1 MFMLRRM
8 AGVVCVLALG
18 VCTHDSWAQV
28 AIKQRVAATASASA
42 PVSLRVDSSMVL
54 VPVSVTDALN
64 RPVMGLGKSNF
75 RLFDNNV
82 EQELV
87 SLAFED
93 APVAI
98 ALVFDTSKS
107 MDRKTRKSRI
117 AVAQFLRVANPGD
130 EFCLIEFNDDV
141 TLAQAWTS
149 DPAEIMTR
157 LDETVPRGR
166 TALLDAIALGLQ
178 ELKKSS
184 QPRKAIVILSD
195 GGDNRSRFTASEL
208 RSMVGESD
216 ALIYA
221 MGIFEDGGAHLSI
234 EEIAGPGLLD
244 DITQVSGG
252 RLYPVSDLNKLPDIA
267 ARIGV
272 ELHNQYL
279 LAYRPASM
287 QRDGRHHR
295 VRVRVAPPEGIAA
308 LNVDWRAGYYA
319 PVH

>member
-1 MFMLRRM
+1 
-8 AGVVCVLALG
+8 
-18 VCTHDSWAQV
+18 
-28 AIKQRVAATASASA
+28 
-42 PVSLRVDSSMVL
+42 MVL

-64 RPVMGLGKSNF
+64 RPVLGLGKSNF

-82 EQELV
+82 EQELS

-93 APVAI
+93 APVAV

-107 MDRKTRKSRI
+107 MDRKMRKSRV
-117 AVAQFLRVANPGD
+117 AVAQFLRVANPED
-130 EFCLIEFNDDV
+130 EFCLIEFNDGV

-149 DPAEIMTR
+149 DPAEIMAR
-157 LDETVPRGR
+157 LDETVPRGQ
-166 TALLDAIALGLQ
+166 TALLDAIALGLR

-184 QPRKAIVILSD
+184 LPRKAIVILSD
-195 GGDNRSRFTASEL
+195 GGDNRSRFTAGEL
-208 RSMVGESD
+208 RSMVRESD

-221 MGIFEDGGAHLSI
+221 MGIFEEGGAHLSI

-252 RLYPVSDLNKLPDIA
+252 RLFPVSDLNKLPDIA

-272 ELHNQYL
+272 ELHNQYM
-279 LAYRPASM
+279 LAYRPSSM

-295 VRVRVAPPEGIAA
+295 VRVKVAPPEGIAA
-308 LNVDWRAGYYA
+308 WKVGWRTGYYA
-319 PVH
+319 PVP